1 MKSLSI
7 AAVATAAFAQTSSV
21 DAFAPSSHHGQS
33 NAANAA
39 AKARH
44 HIGIA
49 SSSSASSPTTT
60 AIRSTVLPIPT
71 ASDLRNQQPELD
83 EDDLY
88 MTPSQDPPKAGA
100 VMKMLPKETWDIDT
114 PTSLFY
120 FAVDLLAVASTMGFL
135 DVVVTSDNYHALP
148 VWAQAMAVAPLQ
160 VLTGF
165 AMW

>member
-1 MKSLSI
+1 MP
-7 AAVATAAFAQTSSV
+7 A
-21 DAFAPSSHHGQS
+21 
-33 NAANAA
+33 
-39 AKARH
+39 
-44 HIGIA
+44 
-49 SSSSASSPTTT
+49 
-60 AIRSTVLPIPT
+60 PT
-71 ASDLRNQQPELD
+71 ASDLRKQQPELD

-88 MTPSQDPPKAGA
+88 LTPAPARDPPKAGA

-135 DVVVTSDNYHALP
+135 DAVVTSDNYHALP

-165 AMW
+165 AMWCVFEIAQ

>member
-1 MKSLSI
+1 MP
-7 AAVATAAFAQTSSV
+7 A
-21 DAFAPSSHHGQS
+21 
-33 NAANAA
+33 
-39 AKARH
+39 
-44 HIGIA
+44 
-49 SSSSASSPTTT
+49 
-60 AIRSTVLPIPT
+60 PT
-71 ASDLRNQQPELD
+71 ASDLRKQQPELD

-88 MTPSQDPPKAGA
+88 LTPPPARDPPKAGA

-135 DVVVTSDNYHALP
+135 DAVVTSDNYHALP

-165 AMW
+165 AMWCVFEIAQ

>member
-1 MKSLSI
+1 MRSLSI
-7 AAVATAAFAQTSSV
+7 AVAATALSQLLLSV
-21 DAFAPSSHHGQS
+21 DAFAPSSSHRHN
-33 NAANAA
+33 NAAG
-39 AKARH
+39 

-49 SSSSASSPTTT
+49 PSASSKTT

-71 ASDLRNQQPELD
+71 ANDLMKQQPELD

-88 MTPSQDPPKAGA
+88 LTPEPPRAGA

-135 DVVVTSDNYHALP
+135 NAVVTSDIYHALP